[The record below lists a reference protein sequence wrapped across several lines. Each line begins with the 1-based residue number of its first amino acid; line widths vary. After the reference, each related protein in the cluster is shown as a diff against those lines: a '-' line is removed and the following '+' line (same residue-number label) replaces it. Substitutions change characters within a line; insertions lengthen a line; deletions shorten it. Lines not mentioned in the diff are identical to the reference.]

1 MKKEELKIQLQKYG
15 VDEWL
20 YNLDENG
27 RNDERYCLTRKV
39 QKWNVYFSERGI
51 KTTDE
56 LFESED
62 EACQFIYNRLTNK

>member
-27 RNDERYCLTRKV
+27 RNDERYCLTRKA

-62 EACQFIYNRLTNK
+62 EACQFIYNRLANK

>member
-15 VDEWL
+15 VAEWL
-20 YNLDENG
+20 YNLDGKG
-27 RNDERYCLTRKV
+27 RNDERYCLIRKE

-62 EACQFIYNRLTNK
+62 EACQFIYSKLTNE